1 MEFKNLYIKK
11 ITTLIPSEMKK
22 YKFNINGNP
31 YETEIKNFD
40 DNIAEIEING
50 VIYKVEVERG
60 FTAVKTP
67 KLVRSTVAPSTD
79 IRPSTAKTS
88 SPSGPKGTG
97 TIKSPLPG
105 VILDIFVKVGDTVKI
120 GQKLLMLEA
129 MKMENNIEA
138 DQPGKIISITKQ
150 KGDSVMEGD
159 VLIIIG

>member
-1 MEFKNLYIKK
+1 
-11 ITTLIPSEMKK
+11 MKK
-22 YKFNINGNP
+22 FKFIINGNQ
-31 YETEIKNFD
+31 YETEIQNID
-40 DNIAEIEING
+40 DNIAEVEVNG
-50 VIYKVEVERG
+50 TLYKVEVERG
-60 FTAVKTP
+60 LKTVKTP

-88 SPSGPKGTG
+88 SPSAPKGTG

-105 VILDIFVKVGDTVKI
+105 VILDIFVKEGDVVQI

-138 DQPGKIISITKQ
+138 DQAGTVVSISKN